1 VFQNPDVPSRRL
13 RRLTISGVSSG
24 SPADPE
30 HPITPCGPFNF
41 SFLEA
46 FGVPLCRLKAG
57 ETLFR
62 TGEEGK
68 PMFLVVEGQI
78 EVQIAGKPVAAGMH
92 GIVGEMALIDK
103 APRKLK
109 HPSRSRKLRSFLDN

>member
-78 EVQIAGKPVAAGMH
+78 EVQIAGKPVAGDARHRGRD
-92 GIVGEMALIDK
+92 G
-103 APRKLK
+103 
-109 HPSRSRKLRSFLDN
+109 LDRQGAAEAEASEPVAEAQELLG